1 MKKVLL
7 FVMAV
12 SFGLYVSAQGISV
25 GAKFGPGFSNVHGS
39 ADMKDAKGNKINHAL
54 VVPHFGVFATYG
66 FSDLISAQVELN
78 YAGKGYKIKG
88 HDDGVNINQNFSIK
102 YIEIPILAKATFGED
117 WPVQVFGEIGP
128 FVGFNT
134 GATID
139 GNKYIGTYKVKDEV
153 KGIDFGFIFGAGGI
167 FMILDN
173 LGVLVDM
180 RYTLGLVDINDYPDG
195 YDGEKNSVKTGVF
208 NIDFGAVFYLDR

>member
-1 MKKVLL
+1 MKKLLL

-12 SFGLYVSAQGISV
+12 SLGLYVSAQGISV

-39 ADMKDAKGNKINHAL
+39 QDMKDASGNKINHTL
-54 VVPHFGVFATYG
+54 VVPHFGVFANYG
-66 FSDLISAQVELN
+66 ISGLFSAQVELN

-88 HDDGVNINQNFSIK
+88 SSGGVNINQNFSIK

-134 GATID
+134 SVTID
-139 GNKYIGTYKVKDEV
+139 GNKYIGIYKVKDEV
-153 KGIDFGFIFGAGGI
+153 KGIDFGFVIGAGGI
-167 FMILDN
+167 YMILDN

-180 RYTLGLVDINDYPDG
+180 RYTLGLVNINDYPSG
-195 YDGEKNSVKTGVF
+195 YVGDKESVKTGVF
-208 NIDFGAVFYLDR
+208 NIDFGAVFYLGK